1 MFAVLVGQTSKGRKG
16 TSWSRIRQLFELIG
30 DDFATQRVASGL
42 SSGEGLIWAVRDP
55 VEKLEKSKDEP
66 PRSVVVD
73 AGVDDKR
80 LLVIEEEFSSV
91 LKVASREGN
100 TLSPL
105 IRCAWDGQKLQTLTK
120 NTPAKATGA
129 HISMIGHITADE
141 LRRYLSQTESA
152 NGFANR
158 FLFVCIRRS
167 KALPDGGALTEADLA
182 PLAQALAESIHFARS
197 VGRVTRTSAARDL
210 WHAVYSDL
218 SEGAP
223 GLFGAVTSRA
233 EAQVTRLATLYAV
246 INRSSQIDVQ
256 HLAAALAVWNYA
268 EQSARHI
275 FGTTLGDQ
283 VADDILAALKLSPD
297 DGLTRT
303 QISGL
308 FKRHKS
314 SAEIDRALKLLETN
328 KLGDVTIEKSG
339 GRPFEVWRAKP

>member
-1 MFAVLVGQTSKGRKG
+1 MMTVNEITAAIDRGLTADEAAGLQVVAFRKRRSITSNAWPSKLDDAALIGLPGDVVRTIAPHTEADEAAILMQLLVAFGCAVGRGPHYQVEGSQHNLNMFAVLVGSTSKGRKG
-16 TSWSRIRQLFELIG
+16 TSWSRIRQLFELIA

-55 VEKLEKSKDEP
+55 IERLEKSKDEQ
-66 PRSVVVD
+66 PRMVVGD

-105 IRCAWDGQKLQTLTK
+105 IRRAWDVGTLQTMTK
-120 NTPAKATGA
+120 NNPAKATGA
-129 HISMIGHITADE
+129 HISIIGHIVFDE

-158 FLFVCIRRS
+158 FLFLCIQRS
-167 KALPDGGALTEADLA
+167 KSLPDGGALTEADLA

-210 WHAVYSDL
+210 WHEVYPDL

-223 GLFGAVTSRA
+223 GLFGAVT
-233 EAQVTRLATLYAV
+233 YA
-246 INRSSQIDVQ
+246 R
-256 HLAAALAVWNYA
+256 
-268 EQSARHI
+268 
-275 FGTTLGDQ
+275 
-283 VADDILAALKLSPD
+283 
-297 DGLTRT
+297 
-303 QISGL
+303 
-308 FKRHKS
+308 KR
-314 SAEIDRALKLLETN
+314 R
-328 KLGDVTIEKSG
+328 
-339 GRPFEVWRAKP
+339 